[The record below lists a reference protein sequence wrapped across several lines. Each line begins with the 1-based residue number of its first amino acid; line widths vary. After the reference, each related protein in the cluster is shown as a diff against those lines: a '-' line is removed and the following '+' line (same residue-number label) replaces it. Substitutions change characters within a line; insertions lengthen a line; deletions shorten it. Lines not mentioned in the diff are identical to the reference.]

1 MAQREIQ
8 IDKIITQMNLD
19 SALTSI
25 FGWRIYWWKPV
36 SDTQAGIYCLLN
48 IITKPIVEASY
59 CMVRV
64 EARIVAKDTSTT
76 LKTLLDAKN
85 AISTYFESQNNHAGF
100 YTFKITEWGNFF
112 NALDEKLRGVLVQD
126 YLFYFT
132 TS

>member
-8 IDKIITQMNLD
+8 MDKIITQMNLD
-19 SALTSI
+19 SAVNAI
-25 FGWRIYWWKPV
+25 FGWRIYWGKPV
-36 SDTQAGIYCLLN
+36 SDVQDWIYCMLN

-64 EARIVAKDTSTT
+64 EARIVAKDTTTT

-85 AISTYFESQNNHAGF
+85 VISTYLESQSNHAGF
-100 YTFKITEWGNFF
+100 FTFKITEWGNFF

-126 YLFYFT
+126 YLFYFA